1 MQPTSE
7 SSPLPLALEPW
18 PPAPAALVGPVA
30 TASTAATT
38 YTATVCW
45 EHYQAPNYR
54 MTTITR
60 HLRLGLHVAPGSE
73 AGERV
78 LEFSASDHQVR
89 QQENRRSV
97 APEPVEAWAQR
108 LAALYAGLRLRVAAG
123 GAWTEVLNPAA
134 IARTWAGLR
143 AELLAGSTPDDP
155 LLASLLAAVDRQ
167 VADAGAVLRSLRYD
181 YLYQVLAGGWP
192 SPPPAAVA
200 GGAGSEAAE
209 WSAGRPRC
217 FAAFLPGTDLWF
229 SEQARAEPAEPG
241 SRALAV
247 RGTLD
252 PARTDLTAALPPA
265 PNPADRP
272 PPPRAGYHARIR
284 LDTATNLPTHVALSV
299 YVRQGDFYNKE
310 YTLTLDRA

>member
-1 MQPTSE
+1 MQP
-7 SSPLPLALEPW
+7 SPNPSLAAPANQPLLA
-18 PPAPAALVGPVA
+18 AALVSAA
-30 TASTAATT
+30 TAA

-45 EHYQAPNYR
+45 EHYEAPTYR
-54 MTTITR
+54 TTTITR
-60 HLRLGLHVAPGSE
+60 HLRLNLHMAPGSE

-78 LEFSASDHQVR
+78 LDLYASGHQVR
-89 QQENRRSV
+89 QQENRQPV

-108 LAALYAGLRLRVAAG
+108 LAALYAGLRLRVAAS
-123 GAWTEVLNPAA
+123 GAWVEVLNQAA

-143 AELLAGSTPDDP
+143 AELGAESAPDEP
-155 LLASLLAAVDRQ
+155 LLAGLLAAVDRQ
-167 VADAGAVLRSLRYD
+167 VADPGAVLRSLRYD
-181 YLYQVLAGGWP
+181 YLYQMLAGGWP
-192 SPPPAAVA
+192 SPPPPAVA
-200 GGAGSEAAE
+200 GGAGSEAAG

-217 FAAFLPGTDLWF
+217 FRAFLPGTDLWF
-229 SEQARAEPAEPG
+229 SEQARAEQAEPG

-265 PNPADRP
+265 PDPADRP

-284 LDTATNLPTHVALSV
+284 LDTATNLPTHVALRV

>member
-7 SSPLPLALEPW
+7 VSPLPPTLESW
-18 PPAPAALVGPVA
+18 PPAPAALVGSVA
-30 TASTAATT
+30 TASTAPTA

-54 MTTITR
+54 TTTITR

-73 AGERV
+73 VGERV

-97 APEPVEAWAQR
+97 ALEPVEAWAQR
-108 LAALYAGLRLRVAAG
+108 LTALYAGLRLRVAAS
-123 GAWTEVLNPAA
+123 GAWTEVLDPTA
-134 IARTWAGLR
+134 IAQTWAGLR
-143 AELLAGSTPDDP
+143 AELLADSAPDDP

-167 VADAGAVLRSLRYD
+167 VVDAGGMLRSLRYD

-192 SPPPAAVA
+192 SPSPAAGVS
-200 GGAGSEAAE
+200 GASLEAAG

-229 SEQARAEPAEPG
+229 SEQVRAEPAESG

-252 PARTDLTAALPPA
+252 PTRTDLTAALPPA
-265 PNPADRP
+265 PDPVDRL

-310 YTLTLDRA
+310 YTLTLDRT